1 MPVLMGAVE
10 MNDLAQK
17 LAKMRFNR
25 AKGYVRSLDK
35 KCQLDI
41 FRVVVGTDQWVTRYT
56 LPSRGLQISL
66 IEHRE
71 ETGTPD
77 SKGIRRTRFRFV
89 EARVEPM
96 PAYLR
101 SPLPASVPSAS

>member
-10 MNDLAQK
+10 MNDLAQL

-35 KCQLDI
+35 KCRLDI
-41 FRVVVGTDQWVTRYT
+41 FRVVVGSNQWVTRYT

-71 ETGTPD
+71 LTGTPD
-77 SKGIRRTRFRFV
+77 SKGMRRTRFRFV
-89 EARVEPM
+89 EARVEPI
-96 PAYLR
+96 PAHLR
-101 SPLPASVPSAS
+101 KTLPVA

>member
-1 MPVLMGAVE
+1 MPVLIGAVE

-25 AKGYVRSLDK
+25 AKSYVRGLDK
-35 KCQLDI
+35 KCRLDI

-56 LPSRGLQISL
+56 LPTRGLQISL
-66 IEHRE
+66 IERRV

-89 EARVEPM
+89 EARVEPI
-96 PAYLR
+96 
-101 SPLPASVPSAS
+101 PASRR